1 LSKQDTTIAISK
13 DLHKRIK
20 EYTKSQET
28 TIKQVVQYLLN
39 EYMEKREKIIL
50 KKSNE

>member
-1 LSKQDTTIAISK
+1 MNKKDTTIAISRE
-13 DLHKRIK
+13 LHARIK

-39 EYMEKREKIIL
+39 EYMEKRQKIVL